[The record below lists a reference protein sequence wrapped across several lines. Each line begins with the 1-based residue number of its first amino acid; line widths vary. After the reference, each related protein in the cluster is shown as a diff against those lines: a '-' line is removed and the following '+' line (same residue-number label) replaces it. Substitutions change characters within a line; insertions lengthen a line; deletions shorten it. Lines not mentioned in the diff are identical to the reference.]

1 MHSGE
6 KTVSLPLPI
15 KENPHWSVIIRPDIF
30 EPEHIPTLKGCWSLI
45 ESCRVSLRGWDY
57 PHVDSKNRI
66 NGTDW
71 IASWCEFR
79 NHREYWRF
87 YQSGQFVHLFSFNED
102 EERERAEQRARLEI
116 NIPKNF
122 SPSGYLSIIN
132 TLYTITEIF
141 EFATRLAQ
149 KETFGNSV
157 SIVIELNKV
166 KDRILF
172 VWSPS
177 RMFDLF
183 CLAVEDVLTKKWD
196 IKTQELV
203 TNSAELARK
212 TVVWFF
218 ERFQWMDPSPKLLSN
233 EQQKFLE
240 RRI

>member
-1 MHSGE
+1 MSEGQD
-6 KTVSLPLPI
+6 KSILPLPI
-15 KENPHWSVIIRPDIF
+15 KDAPYWRVVIRPDNF
-30 EPEHIPTLKGCWSLI
+30 ELERIASLKECWHLI

-57 PHVDSKNRI
+57 PHVDRDDRL
-66 NGTDW
+66 NGKDW

-79 NHREYWRF
+79 RHREYWRF
-87 YQSGQFVHLFSFNED
+87 YQSAQFVHLFSFSED
-102 EERERAEQRARLEI
+102 AEFEEAEKRARSEI
-116 NIPKNF
+116 NIPEGF

-149 KETFGNSV
+149 KGTFGDSTYIN
-157 SIVIELNKV
+157 IQLNKV

-177 RMFDLF
+177 RIFDIF
-183 CLAVEDVLTKKWD
+183 CPAAEDILSREQY
-196 IKTQELV
+196 IRTQDLV
-203 TNSAELARK
+203 AKSGEIARD

-218 ERFQWMDPSPKLLSN
+218 ERFQWTDPSPELLAN
-233 EQQKFLE
+233 EQRKFLE